1 MKAEQIKSLV
11 AEVLENMGFNGEI
24 TVEAGPENVF
34 FVTIQSQDSKLLIGK
49 NGEVLGDFQAILNK
63 LTKRRNIEDAYIDLD
78 VNGYKAEKA
87 QFLKGLAKHY
97 AQQVM
102 SSGQSKEVDGFSAYE
117 RRVIHT
123 ELKKYAGVV
132 SESKG
137 DPPNRILVVKPSGK

>member
-1 MKAEQIKSLV
+1 MKAEQIKAMVTEFLSQ
-11 AEVLENMGFNGEI
+11 MGFDGAVN
-24 TVEAGPENVF
+24 VEAAPENVF
-34 FVTIQSQDSKLLIGK
+34 LVKIQSADSKLLIGK

-63 LTKRRNIEDAYIDLD
+63 MTKRKGIEDAYIDLD
-78 VNGYKAEKA
+78 VNGYKEEKS

-102 SSGQSKEVDGFSAYE
+102 ASGQVKEVDGFSAYE

-137 DPPNRILVVKPSGK
+137 DPPNRILIVKPAQ